1 MIAQYD
7 ARPVTHYQTLGISP
21 KAEAQ
26 EIKSA
31 FRALAVKHHPDKGGD
46 ARLFAVVQ
54 EAYAVLSESAR
65 RAEYDGTLKKR
76 PVNDLGE
83 SARRLVREYCDTL

>member
-1 MIAQYD
+1 
-7 ARPVTHYQTLGISP
+7 VTHYQTLGISP

-31 FRALAVKHHPDKGGD
+31 FRVLAVQHHPDKGGD

-54 EAYAVLSESAR
+54 EAYAVLSDPSRRVEYESS
-65 RAEYDGTLKKR
+65 LKRR
-76 PVNDLGE
+76 PVADLGE
-83 SARRLVREYCDTL
+83 SAHRLVRQYCGTL

>member
-1 MIAQYD
+1 M
-7 ARPVTHYQTLGISP
+7 THYQTLGVSP

-31 FRALAVKHHPDKGGD
+31 FRVLAVKHHPDKGGD

-54 EAYAVLSESAR
+54 EAYAVLSDPAR
-65 RAEYDGTLKKR
+65 RVEYDGSLKSR
-76 PVNDLGE
+76 PVADLGE
-83 SARRLVREYCDTL
+83 SARRIVREYCESL

>member
-1 MIAQYD
+1 M
-7 ARPVTHYQTLGISP
+7 THYQTLGISP

-31 FRALAVKHHPDKGGD
+31 FRMLAVKHHPDKGGD

-54 EAYAVLSESAR
+54 EAYAVLSDPSR
-65 RAEYDGTLKKR
+65 RAEYDGSLKRK
-76 PVNDLGE
+76 PVADLGE
-83 SARRLVREYCDTL
+83 SARRLVREYCAAL

>member
-1 MIAQYD
+1 M
-7 ARPVTHYQTLGISP
+7 THYQTLGIPP
-21 KAEAQ
+21 KADAQ

-54 EAYAVLSESAR
+54 EAYAVLSDPSR
-65 RAEYDGTLKKR
+65 RVEYDGSLKTR
-76 PVNDLGE
+76 PVADLNE
-83 SARRLVREYCDTL
+83 SADRLVREYCSTL